1 MPPSHGRCVFV
12 IRALGFRLGY
22 IAVLLDGSKSYANR
36 QGAANRCLR
45 IQLVQ
50 LQQFSLKDE
59 AQNIPIPDNNSL
71 HQHPAAAYRFYS
83 FEAKR
88 GIANHSLK
96 ENIDNSHIAG
106 PFARTHFP
114 GTSDIQWQLAFS
126 GVCSMLQ

>member
-1 MPPSHGRCVFV
+1 MVEFVFV

-50 LQQFSLKDE
+50 LQQHSLKEE
-59 AQNIPIPDNNSL
+59 AQNIRIPDNNSL
-71 HQHPAAAYRFYS
+71 REQHPVAAYRFYS

-88 GIANHSLK
+88 GMANHSLK

-106 PFARTHFP
+106 PFTRTTHFP
-114 GTSDIQWQLAFS
+114 GTSDIQRQLAFS